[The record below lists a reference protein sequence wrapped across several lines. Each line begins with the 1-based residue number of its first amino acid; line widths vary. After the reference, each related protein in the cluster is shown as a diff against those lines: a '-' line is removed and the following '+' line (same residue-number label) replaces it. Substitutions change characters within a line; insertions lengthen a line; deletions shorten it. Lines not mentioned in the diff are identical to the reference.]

1 MKERDM
7 INRSFTW
14 KTIFAFTAIYVIWGS
29 TYLAIRYAVE
39 TIPPFLMMG
48 ARSVIAGLILVL
60 WSRSRG
66 AVELRREH
74 LPALFIIGIS
84 FFLVGHG
91 LLAWA
96 QQRVPSGLAAVLVA
110 SEPLTIFLIERFFTR
125 DTKIKMQGM
134 FGLLLGFAA
143 IVYLIASTKGIDTS
157 DTDIFASIAIVF
169 GASSWAA
176 GAVYS
181 RVAKLPG
188 SPVTSAGIELI
199 IGGIFLLLAGAA
211 FGEMREFRIDA
222 VSLRSLLSLGYLI
235 VFGSVITF
243 SAYIWL
249 LGHTSATRI
258 STHTY
263 VNPLIAILLGWL
275 IASEELTIEMLIAT
289 VFIVI
294 SVALV
299 LNDPQKSSSR
309 DSH

>member
-1 MKERDM
+1 MND
-7 INRSFTW
+7 RSFTW

-48 ARSVIAGLILVL
+48 ARSMVAGSILFL

-66 AVELRREH
+66 TDELRREH
-74 LPALFIIGIS
+74 LPALFIIGIA

-110 SEPLTIFLIERFFTR
+110 SEPLTIFLIERFFVR
-125 DTKIKMQGM
+125 DTKIKVRGI
-134 FGLLLGFAA
+134 FGLLLGCAA

-157 DTDIFASIAIVF
+157 DTDVLASVAIVL

-181 RVAKLPG
+181 RVATLPR
-188 SPVTSAGIELI
+188 SPVTAAGVELI
-199 IGGIFLLLAGAA
+199 VGGLFLLLASAGL
-211 FGEMREFRIDA
+211 GEIQTFQIEA
-222 VSLRSLLSLGYLI
+222 VSLRSILGLAYLI
-235 VFGSVITF
+235 IFGTVIAF
-243 SAYIWL
+243 SAYLWL

-263 VNPLIAILLGWL
+263 VNPVIAVFLGWL
-275 IASEELTIEMLIAT
+275 IAEEQLTIELLIAT
-289 VFIVI
+289 VFIVV

-299 LNDPQKSSSR
+299 LNDQQKPARS
-309 DSH
+309 DTD